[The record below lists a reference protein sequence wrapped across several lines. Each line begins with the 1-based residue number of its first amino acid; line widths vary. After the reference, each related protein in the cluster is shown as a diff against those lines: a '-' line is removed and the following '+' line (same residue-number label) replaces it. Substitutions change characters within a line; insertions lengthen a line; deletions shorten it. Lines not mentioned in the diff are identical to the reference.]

1 MNILHAAL
9 VLCLVVLLSACGEQE
24 LYTGLSQRQANEMTA
39 VLRNAGIDAQ
49 KVARDAERYA
59 VLAPRDNFSQAI
71 EVLRANGYPRDGYD
85 TLGQVFKKEG
95 FISSPLEERARFSHA
110 LSQEISNTI
119 ASIDGVVVARVHL
132 VVPERDPL
140 SDKIKPSSAS
150 VFIKHRPGVDLSG
163 RVGQVKALVV
173 NAIEGLPYDNVTVAL
188 FTAEPLPA
196 RSVLP
201 AVPLAGLDTLLW
213 SLLAAGAVVAAGG
226 GFWAWRRRQT
236 GAVDERAVALQ
247 DGNSTGADGMNR
259 RYRTNRADSTDS
271 TDTRDSTDSTGNADS
286 SDGTDN
292 MHSTSPLRSGG
303 NALTRVLSG
312 LRTSG
317 R

>member
-1 MNILHAAL
+1 MNILRAAL
-9 VLCLVVLLSACGEQE
+9 ALCLVVLLSACGEQE

-39 VLRNAGIDAQ
+39 MLRNAGIDAQ
-49 KVARDAERYA
+49 KVARDGDRYA

-71 EVLRANGYPRDGYD
+71 ELLRANGYPRDGYD

-95 FISSPLEERARFSHA
+95 FISSPMEERARFSHA
-110 LSQEISNTI
+110 VSQEISNTI

-140 SDKIKPSSAS
+140 SDKPKPSSAS

-196 RSVLP
+196 RSALP
-201 AVPLAGLDTLLW
+201 AAPLAGLDTLLW
-213 SLLAAGAVVAAGG
+213 SLLAAGAVVAAAGG
-226 GFWAWRRRQT
+226 GLWAWRRHMAPR
-236 GAVDERAVALQ
+236 GRENAVALAQ
-247 DGNSTGADGMNR
+247 NTNGLHDMNELHDTNGANNTN
-259 RYRTNRADSTDS
+259 RTNETNSANSP
-271 TDTRDSTDSTGNADS
+271 S
-286 SDGTDN
+286 S
-292 MHSTSPLRSGG
+292 PG
-303 NALTRVLSG
+303 NALARVLSE